1 MKSSPKISL
10 LFLFLFFGLKTNAQ
24 QFFALSFVD
33 ADTTEYFYTDT
44 IKTQM
49 IMFMS
54 GPGIYQGQL
63 KFGYKSPTG
72 TNQPDT
78 INIPN
83 PTIVIQSGQQLTY
96 EVNIP
101 VKMETFGSGGGHTV
115 IVWPILAPAPPD
127 INVDS
132 AEFNTLILGWM
143 EIENAFTEKP
153 VRIFPVP
160 AQDEIFME
168 SESENMEVSIFNLT
182 GQCVLNMKTSS
193 THTRIPIDGLS
204 PGIYVMHWRK
214 DKGKMESQR
223 FIVK

>member
-1 MKSSPKISL
+1 MKSSPKIPL
-10 LFLFLFFGLKTNAQ
+10 LFLFVFFGLKIHAQ
-24 QFFALSFVD
+24 QFFALSFLN

-49 IMFMS
+49 TMIMS

-83 PTIVIQSGQQLTY
+83 PTIVIQSGQVLTY
-96 EVNIP
+96 EVDIP

-132 AEFNTLILGWM
+132 AEFNTVILGWM
-143 EIENAFTEKP
+143 DIQDAFKAKDT
-153 VRIFPVP
+153 RLFPNP
-160 AQDEIFME
+160 AQDELYME
-168 SESENMEVSIFNLT
+168 STSEDLDVKILNLF
-182 GQCVLNMKTSS
+182 GQCLLNVKTSS
-193 THTRIPIDGLS
+193 KHTRIPIDGLS
-204 PGIYVMHWRK
+204 PGMYILQYRK
-214 DKGKMESQR
+214 EGAKLETIR
-223 FIVK
+223 FIVN